1 MATVDTRP
9 EGSELGALSTDFLT
23 AAESGRTLDR
33 AGSPYSPAGV
43 RSLRRALTQIESAA
57 GPQEPAVLKM
67 MDAAA
72 LERLGRQVVEHAGL
86 PATRLD
92 IIVDVL
98 RGLATYAGAGQRPA
112 ERPRRR
118 ELFPEPPSWLD
129 PPDPPPAWD
138 RPPPSRRAA
147 ARSTRPARAEYAP
160 PAPAWEHTPPAPPR
174 ESAPV
179 PPPAAAPEA
188 RTPTFTMLALGAQ
201 VSAWTQ
207 RIIVIAFV
215 LTAIG
220 LALELL

>member
-1 MATVDTRP
+1 M
-9 EGSELGALSTDFLT
+9 L
-23 AAESGRTLDR
+23 
-33 AGSPYSPAGV
+33 
-43 RSLRRALTQIESAA
+43 RSLRRALAQIESAA

-72 LERLGRQVVEHAGL
+72 LERLGRQVVEDAGL

-92 IIVDVL
+92 VIVDVL

-112 ERPRRR
+112 QRPRRR

-138 RPPPSRRAA
+138 PPPPSRRAA
-147 ARSTRPARAEYAP
+147 AREYAP
-160 PAPAWEHTPPAPPR
+160 PAPARKYAPPAPAREHTPPAPAR

>member
-1 MATVDTRP
+1 MATPVDTRP
-9 EGSELGALSTDFLT
+9 GGSSLGTLITAYLR

-33 AGSPYSPAGV
+33 SGNPYSAARV
-43 RSLRRALTQIESAA
+43 RSLRRALGQVEAAA
-57 GPQEPAVLKM
+57 GPLDPAALNV

-72 LERLGRQVVEHAGL
+72 LERLGRQVVDHAGL
-86 PATRLD
+86 PASRLET
-92 IIVDVL
+92 IVDAL
-98 RGLATYAGAGQRPA
+98 RGLSAYAGAGRPRA
-112 ERPRRR
+112 DRLRRR
-118 ELFPEPPSWLD
+118 EPFPWPDPPSWLD
-129 PPDPPPAWD
+129 PPSRAEAHEPA
-138 RPPPSRRAA
+138 PTSQRAA
-147 ARSTRPARAEYAP
+147 ARES
-160 PAPAWEHTPPAPPR
+160 TPP
-174 ESAPV
+174 